1 MSQTIK
7 SNLFENNQIKQI
19 NNSNQQWS
27 LQKEN
32 KTVEE
37 QMEYTLTNE
46 DKSKPSGII
55 SSKYPTNIY

>member
-1 MSQTIK
+1 MAQTIK
-7 SNLFENNQIKQI
+7 LNLFDNTEIKQI

-27 LQKEN
+27 LQKAN

-37 QMEYTLTNE
+37 QMEYTLTSE
-46 DKSKPSGII
+46 DKSKSSGVI